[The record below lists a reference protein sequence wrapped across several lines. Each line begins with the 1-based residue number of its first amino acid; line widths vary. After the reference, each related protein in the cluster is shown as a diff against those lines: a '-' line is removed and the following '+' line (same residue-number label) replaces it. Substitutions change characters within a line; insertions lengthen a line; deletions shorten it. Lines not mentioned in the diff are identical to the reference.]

1 MKSLIHFLSNLILN
15 LRLATR
21 PLRIFL
27 HSHGS
32 AWLSFNGW
40 YRRNLVECPIGS
52 TNSSARDA
60 WVGSQLTRL
69 PKGWRIL
76 DAGSGEQK
84 YRPLCK
90 HLKYVSQD
98 HEAYD
103 GHGDGVGGHVPS
115 WTYGETNLV
124 CDITEIPEPDA
135 SFDAVLC
142 TEVLEHV
149 PDPVC
154 ALEELARLLKP
165 GGTVILSV
173 PFCSFT
179 HFAPYHFS
187 TGLSRYW
194 YEQHLGRLGF
204 EQVTCEANGNYFE
217 YLAQE
222 IRRLEQMAK
231 DYAGTELSWAI
242 KFLSIMMLRFL
253 SKLSAKD
260 TGSWEY
266 ASFGWHVSAVK
277 SKKPLD
283 SIAKH

>member
-1 MKSLIHFLSNLILN
+1 MKSLLRSLIRLVLHPRRWTNEHFDD
-15 LRLATR
+15 
-21 PLRIFL
+21 
-27 HSHGS
+27 
-32 AWLSFNGW
+32 W
-40 YRRNLVECPIGS
+40 YRRCLLECPVGS

-60 WVGSQLTRL
+60 WVGPQLTNL
-69 PKGWRIL
+69 PEGWRVL
-76 DAGSGEQK
+76 DAGSGEQR
-84 YRPLCK
+84 YRPHCK
-90 HLKYVSQD
+90 HLRYVSQD

-115 WTYGETNLV
+115 WTYGETDLV

-135 SFDAVLC
+135 SFDAAFC

-149 PDPVC
+149 PDPVR
-154 ALEELARLLKP
+154 ALAELSRLIKP
-165 GGTVILSV
+165 GGKILLSV

-194 YEQHLGRLGF
+194 FELHLGRLGF
-204 EQVTCEANGNYFE
+204 EQINCQANGNYFE

-222 IRRLEQMAK
+222 VRRLDQMAK
-231 DYAGTELSWAI
+231 EYAGTELSWVI
-242 KFLSIMMLRFL
+242 KVVSIMMLRFL

-260 TGSWEY
+260 KGSWEY

-277 SKKPLD
+277 SKISSDRK
-283 SIAKH
+283 ATH